1 MRQNREYKQQE
12 KRLNELAFLRSSIY
26 SLDTA
31 PYLLVIGLILMLG
44 GGSRIYTYTQSILT
58 TYTQSILTDD
68 LHHGLIIFII
78 GCFLFAFGKHLYVTS
93 SEEIKSTLKLSH
105 PTLLGFIPLHASK
118 LRRESSSSKCNSR
131 WDFKRSSSLYKKHCR
146 HLDNKLESDIRL
158 LRSIKLKT
166 LEHMEEIKKSSET
179 EIHFTS
185 DERKLVA
192 DMIDDRL
199 QEHRDINLCKALTEV
214 EGKEN
219 SFSLN

>member
-58 TYTQSILTDD
+58 DD

-78 GCFLFAFGKHLYVTS
+78 GCFFFAFGKHLYVTS

-158 LRSIKLKT
+158 LRTIKLKT
-166 LEHMEEIKKSSET
+166 LEHMDAIKKSSET
-179 EIHFTS
+179 EIYFTR

-199 QEHRDINLCKALTEV
+199 QEYRDINLCKALTEV

>member
-12 KRLNELAFLRSSIY
+12 KRLNELACLRSSIY
-26 SLDTA
+26 SLDAA
-31 PYLLVIGLILMLG
+31 PYLLVIGLILILG
-44 GGSRIYTYTQSILT
+44 GGSRIHTYTQSIL
-58 TYTQSILTDD
+58 IDD

-78 GCFLFAFGKHLYVTS
+78 GCFFFAFGKHLYVTS

-166 LEHMEEIKKSSET
+166 LEHMDAIKRSSET
-179 EIHFTS
+179 EIYFTS

-199 QEHRDINLCKALTEV
+199 QEYRDINLCKALTEV

>member
-12 KRLNELAFLRSSIY
+12 KRLNELALLRSSIH
-26 SLDTA
+26 SLDA
-31 PYLLVIGLILMLG
+31 SPYLLVIGLILMLG
-44 GGSRIYTYTQSILT
+44 GGSRIYTYIQSSLM
-58 TYTQSILTDD
+58 DN
-68 LHHGLIIFII
+68 LHHGLIIFVI
-78 GCFLFAFGKHLYVTS
+78 GCFFFAFGKHLYVTS
-93 SEEIKSTLKLSH
+93 SKEIKSTLKLSH

-179 EIHFTS
+179 EIYFTS

-199 QEHRDINLCKALTEV
+199 QEYRDINLCKALTEV
-214 EGKEN
+214 EGNEN

>member
-12 KRLNELAFLRSSIY
+12 KRLNELALLRSSIY
-26 SLDTA
+26 SLDA
-31 PYLLVIGLILMLG
+31 SPYLLVIGLILILG
-44 GGSRIYTYTQSILT
+44 GGSRIYTYTQSIL
-58 TYTQSILTDD
+58 IDD
-68 LHHGLIIFII
+68 LQHGLIIFII
-78 GCFLFAFGKHLYVTS
+78 GCFIFVFGKHLYITS
-93 SEEIKSTLKLSH
+93 SKEIKITLKLSH

-118 LRRESSSSKCNSR
+118 LRRESLSIKCNSR

-146 HLDNKLESDIRL
+146 YLDNKLDSDIRL

-179 EIHFTS
+179 EIYFTS
-185 DERKLVA
+185 DERQLVA

-199 QEHRDINLCKALTEV
+199 QEYRDINLCKALTEV